1 MKLVQT
7 YEPQKGYRAGV
18 LEGESV
24 YPVTYEQKGI
34 RTLLD
39 LVEYA
44 GSVDLDLHEVVEE
57 LKSPDPL
64 PVPWDKLN
72 IPPDLNKPHLALP
85 IHAPEVWACGV
96 TYKRSAEFRD
106 GDTQLSKGIYD
117 SVYVAERPELFFKG
131 RASHCTGPNDIIG
144 IRRDSHFTAVEPEL
158 AVLINARKKV
168 LGYLVANDVSAWDI
182 ERENPLYLP
191 QSKIFRA
198 CCSLGPVILTK
209 DALSDPNTLSI
220 SCVIERLGKT
230 IFAGETTLGM
240 MKRSI
245 EELIDFLFRSN
256 TVPSGTVLLTGTGII
271 QTEDAALKEGDTVA
285 ITIPEIGTL
294 RNRAKRIDS

>member
-1 MKLVQT
+1 MKLVQIFD
-7 YEPQKGYRAGV
+7 PKKGYRAGI
-18 LEGESV
+18 LEGEWI
-24 YPVTYEQKGI
+24 YPVCYEQKRI
-34 RTLLD
+34 YTILD

-44 GSVDLDLHEVVEE
+44 TSIDLDLNEVAEE
-57 LKSPDPL
+57 MKASEPFA
-64 PVPWDKLN
+64 VPWSELN
-72 IPPDLNKPHLALP
+72 IPPDMSKPHLALP

-117 SVYVAERPELFFKG
+117 SVYLAARPELFFKG

-144 IRRDSHFTAVEPEL
+144 LRADSQFTAVEPEL
-158 AVLINARKKV
+158 AVLIDSRKRI
-168 LGYLVANDVSAWDI
+168 LGFLAANDVSAWDI

-198 CCSLGPVILTK
+198 CCALGPVIVTRNSI
-209 DALSDPNTLSI
+209 SDPYALGI
-220 SCVIERLGKT
+220 SCVIHRSGKT
-230 IFAGETTLGM
+230 LFSGETTLRM
-240 MKRSI
+240 MKRTI

-271 QTEDAALKEGDTVA
+271 QTQDAALQEGDVTE

-294 RNRAKRIDS
+294 RNFAKRVN

>member
-1 MKLVQT
+1 MKLVQI
-7 YEPQKGYRAGV
+7 YDPPRGYFAGM
-18 LEGESV
+18 LEGEDV
-24 YPVTYEQKGI
+24 YPVYYEQK
-34 RTLLD
+34 RVYSLLD

-44 GSVDLDLHEVVEE
+44 TSIDLELSEVAEE
-57 LKSPDPL
+57 TKASKPF
-64 PVPWDKLN
+64 PVSWSELN
-72 IPPDLNKPHLALP
+72 IPPDMSKPHLALP

-117 SVYVAERPELFFKG
+117 SVYSATRPELFFKG
-131 RASHCTGPNDIIG
+131 RAGHCTGSNDIIG
-144 IRRDSHFTAVEPEL
+144 MRSDSHFTAVEPEL
-158 AVLINARKKV
+158 AVLVNSKKKI
-168 LGYLVANDVSAWDI
+168 LGYTIANDVSAWDI

-198 CCSLGPVILTK
+198 CCALGPVIVTR
-209 DALSDPNTLSI
+209 DAIRDPYVLGI
-220 SCVIERLGKT
+220 HCVIHRMGKN
-230 IFAGETTLGM
+230 IFSGETTLGM
-240 MKRSI
+240 MKRTI

-271 QTEDAALKEGDTVA
+271 QTQDAALQEGDIVE

-294 RNRAKRIDS
+294 KNTAKRVN